1 MPPKPAKPAKPRIT
15 KMVLQRMLNAA
26 RAFRE
31 LSDVPSVAL
40 PTSFATEADA
50 RAALVDTTLHEAHH
64 AFLRPIA
71 AGAHGD
77 LTLHALD
84 LHGGTP
90 GIVEDG
96 AGGQV
101 RVFRQTLAA
110 PDPASEPTKVRA
122 VRRPGVLRVAASM
135 AQLEERR
142 AAAAVERRDRP
153 KRAKGEAPKPK
164 PAKVAAPS
172 EPTHEPAVGDLGAAP
187 KRAKKTKAATAAPAE
202 QPTARPTEGD
212 APDDSADPA
221 PGDAPGAAP
230 RSADPATDAVAA
242 ADPKTAKRR
251 RAKPAVPP
259 VETTVTIT
267 SESLASE
274 HSLYECPTSW
284 VQRLRVLGDDAEALQ
299 PDLSAAVTR
308 GHPSDALRLIVGP
321 PGTGKSV
328 RLIELAAERARSG
341 ETRVLL
347 TAPTNL
353 AACDLYR
360 RLVEAAPD
368 LSPVLAMR
376 AERVVGAW
384 SDRLAA
390 GRHDPE
396 SAEADAARLVVATAS
411 TVTLACMRR
420 AAPFEC
426 ILVDEAG
433 LLDEVST
440 WCLLRSATTEL
451 VLCGDPAQ
459 LEALVSEPGRA
470 LAYGRSMFR
479 RLLEL
484 SYPAE
489 RLKIQRRMHP
499 EIAALAIQRFYPQL
513 ETDYSPPL
521 VGGGDWPAELLGL
534 KMIESEG
541 AEEASGTSWINR
553 WEARRGL
560 QAATELRGALP
571 ARSSIVLLVP
581 YAAQADLCRRTCP
594 QGVEVATVDSFQG
607 READAVVLLMVRSGP
622 RGFWQ
627 AEGRVCVA
635 LTRARHHMTVV
646 ASREWALGG

>member
-1 MPPKPAKPAKPRIT
+1 MPPKPAKPTKPRIT

-64 AFLRPIA
+64 AFLQPIA

-84 LHGGTP
+84 LQGGTP

-96 AGGQV
+96 AGGQL

-110 PDPASEPTKVRA
+110 PDTASEPTKVRA

-153 KRAKGEAPKPK
+153 KRAKGEAPTPK
-164 PAKVAAPS
+164 PARAAAPA
-172 EPTHEPAVGDLGAAP
+172 EPTHEQAVGDLGAPP
-187 KRAKKTKAATAAPAE
+187 KRAKKTKAAAPAE
-202 QPTARPTEGD
+202 RPTARPTDGVAGA
-212 APDDSADPA
+212 APDPA
-221 PGDAPGAAP
+221 SGDAPGSDVATDAV
-230 RSADPATDAVAA
+230 ATDAVAA

-251 RAKPAVPP
+251 RAKPAAPP

-284 VQRLRVLGDDAEALQ
+284 VQRLRVLGDEAEALH
-299 PDLSAAVTR
+299 PNLSAAVTR

-328 RLIELAAERARSG
+328 RLIELAAERARSSQC
-341 ETRVLL
+341 RVLL

-368 LSPVLAMR
+368 LTPVLAMR

-384 SDRLAA
+384 SDRLAN

-489 RLKIQRRMHP
+489 RLGVQRRMHP
-499 EIAALAIQRFYPQL
+499 EIAALAIRRFYPEL
-513 ETDYSPPL
+513 TSDYSPPL
-521 VGGGDWPAELLGL
+521 VGAGDWRAELLGL
-534 KMIESEG
+534 RVIESEG

-560 QAATELRGALP
+560 EAAAELRGALP
-571 ARSSIVLLVP
+571 ARSSVVLLVP

-622 RGFWQ
+622 RGFWH